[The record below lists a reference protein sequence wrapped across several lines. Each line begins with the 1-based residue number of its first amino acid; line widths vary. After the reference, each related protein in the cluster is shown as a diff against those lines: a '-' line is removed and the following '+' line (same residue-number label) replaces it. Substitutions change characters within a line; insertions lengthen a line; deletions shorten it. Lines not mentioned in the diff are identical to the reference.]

1 MLYTKTIKHPI
12 LFDLVSGKT
21 DLDDNVV
28 SINRCLGLLLTSAK
42 GELFGQPDF
51 GSRLYEMLFDQY
63 SQTYEE
69 AVKQEIVD
77 TITKYETRISIS
89 TNDVTIKE
97 NTDGLRNSYSITIH
111 YVVSNSLQENE
122 FNVIVE
128 ERVAENG

>member
-21 DLDDNVV
+21 DLDDNII

>member
-21 DLDDNVV
+21 DLDDNII

-77 TITKYETRISIS
+77 TITKYETRISIG

>member
-1 MLYTKTIKHPI
+1 MLYTKSIKHPQMFGLI
-12 LFDLVSGKT
+12 SGKT
-21 DLDDNVV
+21 DLDDNII

-51 GSRLYEMLFDQY
+51 GSKLYEMLFDQY

-69 AVKQEIVD
+69 TVKQEIVD
-77 TITKYETRISIS
+77 TITKYETRISID
-89 TNDVTIKE
+89 TNDITIKQ

-128 ERVAENG
+128 ERVDENG

>member
-1 MLYTKTIKHPI
+1 MLYTKSVKHPQMFGLI
-12 LFDLVSGKT
+12 SGKT
-21 DLDDNVV
+21 DLDDNII

-69 AVKQEIVD
+69 MVKQEIVD
-77 TITKYETRISIS
+77 TITKYETRISID
-89 TNDVTIKE
+89 TNDITIKQ

-128 ERVAENG
+128 ERVDENG

>member
-1 MLYTKTIKHPI
+1 MLYTKSIKHPQMFGLI
-12 LFDLVSGKT
+12 SGKT
-21 DLDDNVV
+21 DLDDNII

-69 AVKQEIVD
+69 MVKQEIVD
-77 TITKYETRISIS
+77 TITKYETRISID
-89 TNDVTIKE
+89 TNDITIKQ

-128 ERVAENG
+128 ERVDENG